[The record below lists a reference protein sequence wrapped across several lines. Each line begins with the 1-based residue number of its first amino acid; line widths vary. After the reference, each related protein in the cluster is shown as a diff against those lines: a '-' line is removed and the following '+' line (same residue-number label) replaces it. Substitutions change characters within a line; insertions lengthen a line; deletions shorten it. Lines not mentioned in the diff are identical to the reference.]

1 MIGILALAVV
11 VISLLAIGIIILLGR
26 TDKPRRFDPIDKESS
41 T

>member
-11 VISLLAIGIIILLGR
+11 VISLLAIGVVILLGR
-26 TDKPRRFDPIDKESS
+26 TDKPRQPIDKESS